1 MLENIK
7 SFYIAKTIFSFSNEK
22 NKFKLIKYNKSL
34 QKKINLDITNYKQ
47 FSGRYI
53 IYETKG
59 VGKEYL
65 ANNNKLI
72 YEGEFLYGER
82 NGKGKE
88 YGYFY
93 DKHLNVVNE
102 LILE

>member
-34 QKKINLDITNYKQ
+34 QKKINLDITNYKK

-59 VGKEYL
+59 KGKEYNRYNSQL
-65 ANNNKLI
+65 L
-72 YEGEFLYGER
+72 YEGEYLHGER

-88 YGYFY
+88 YDYYHF
-93 DKHLNVVNE
+93 
-102 LILE
+102 